1 MEDQAIIELYFA
13 REERAIK
20 ETMLKY
26 GAYCM
31 QVARNI
37 LRSEEDAE
45 ECVTDTW
52 MNAWNAIPP
61 QRPQILKLFLAKI
74 TRNLSINRYKAL
86 RRVKRGGGE
95 AEAVLDELAEVV
107 ADNTSVEDTVTA
119 AELSSLIDTFVREL
133 PERDGNVFIRRY
145 FYTEAVTEI
154 AKRYNLTQTNV
165 SVILNRTR
173 GKLQEYL
180 QKAGYA
186 V

>member
-1 MEDQAIIELYFA
+1 MDDTAIIELYFA
-13 REERAIK
+13 RSESAIQ
-20 ETMLKY
+20 ETMQKY

-52 MNAWNAIPP
+52 MKAWDAIPP
-61 QRPQILKLFLAKI
+61 QRPQFLKLFLSKI
-74 TRNLSINRYKAL
+74 TRNLSINRYKEQ
-86 RRVKRGGGE
+86 RRQKRGGGE

-107 ADNTSVEDTVTA
+107 PAAGGVEDTVTA
-119 AELSSLIDTFVREL
+119 KELHGLIDAFVREL
-133 PERDGNVFIRRY
+133 PERDGNLFIRRY
-145 FYTEAVTEI
+145 FYTEPVTEI

-173 GKLQEYL
+173 GKLKEYL
-180 QKAGYA
+180 QKAGYE

>member
-1 MEDQAIIELYFA
+1 MEDTAIIELYFA
-13 REERAIK
+13 REERAIQ
-20 ETMLKY
+20 ETMQKY

-37 LRSEEDAE
+37 LRSEPDAE

-52 MNAWNAIPP
+52 MKAWNAIPP
-61 QRPQILKLFLAKI
+61 ERPQFLKLFLAKI

-95 AEAVLDELAEVV
+95 AEAALEELAEVV
-107 ADNTSVEDTVTA
+107 ADSTSVEDTVTA
-119 AELSSLIDTFVREL
+119 AELSSLIDTFVRKL

-145 FYTEAVTEI
+145 FYTEGVTEI
-154 AKRYNLTQTNV
+154 ARRYNLTQTNV

-173 GKLQEYL
+173 GKLKEYL
-180 QKAGYA
+180 LKAGYA
-186 V
+186 I